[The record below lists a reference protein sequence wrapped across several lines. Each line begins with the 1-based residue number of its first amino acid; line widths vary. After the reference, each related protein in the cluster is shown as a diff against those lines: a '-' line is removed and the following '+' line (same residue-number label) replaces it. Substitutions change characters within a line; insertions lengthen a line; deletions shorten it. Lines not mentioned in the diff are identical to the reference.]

1 MKCIGAQKRVNDAK
15 LARLGFVRRALTRK
29 TYMASNVLLC
39 SHYWR
44 LFGLSSSTTGG
55 VPILVMR
62 EGANRSRGREAQ
74 HNNIMAA
81 KVVAESVR
89 SALGPKGMD
98 KMLVDSFGDVTI
110 TSDGR
115 TILDEM
121 DVQHPAAKM
130 LVEVAKTQDKEA
142 GDGTTSAVIIAGE
155 LLSRAEELIDKNI
168 HPTVIID
175 GYRKAADKA
184 LVTLEKIAIPIDLKS
199 TEYLKKAASTS
210 MGSKLVAEYKDY
222 LADLAVKAMMAVVE
236 KQADGTF
243 RADVDDVK
251 VEKKTGESLKETSLI
266 SGIVL
271 DKEIVHSGMPKRL
284 EKAKI
289 ALLDA
294 SLENEKPEMDAKISI
309 ESPEQIEAFLNQ
321 EETMLK
327 DMVEKVLATGT
338 NVVIC
343 QKGID
348 DMAQH
353 FLARKGVIAIRR
365 AKKSDMEKLA
375 RATGAK
381 IISSIDALAAS
392 DLGYAALVEER
403 KTGDDKMTY
412 IEGCKN
418 PKSVTLLIRGGT
430 QRMIAEAERSIH
442 DGLCVVK
449 DLIEDPRIVA
459 GGSAPEMEMANVI
472 KKYAQTVQGREQL
485 AITIFAESLEAIAT
499 TLAENAGLDTV
510 DILSELRTRHQKG
523 ETWAGIDV
531 LAGKVEDMTKINVY
545 EPLAVKK
552 QIIKSANEAA
562 SMILKIDD
570 VIASQKMKSPPM
582 PPGGGMP
589 GGMGGMGGMSGG
601 MM

>member
-1 MKCIGAQKRVNDAK
+1 
-15 LARLGFVRRALTRK
+15 
-29 TYMASNVLLC
+29 
-39 SHYWR
+39 
-44 LFGLSSSTTGG
+44 LSSSTTRG
-55 VPILVMR
+55 VPIRVIK
-62 EGANRSRGREAQ
+62 EGSDRSRGREAQ

-184 LVTLEKIAIPIDLKS
+184 LETLEKIAIPIDLKS
-199 TEYLKKAASTS
+199 SEYLKKAASTS
-210 MGSKLVAEYKDY
+210 MGSKIVAEYKDY
-222 LADLAVKAMMAVVE
+222 LADLAVKAMLAVAE

-251 VEKKTGESLKETSLI
+251 VEKKTGESLKDTSLI

-271 DKEIVHSGMPKRL
+271 DKEIVHSGMPKRM

-294 SLENEKPEMDAKISI
+294 SLENEKPEMDTKISI
-309 ESPEQIEAFLNQ
+309 ESPDQIEAFLKE
-321 EETMLK
+321 EETMLRN
-327 DMVEKVLATGT
+327 MVDKVLASGA
-338 NVVIC
+338 NVVVC

-353 FLARKGVIAIRR
+353 FMARKGVIAIRR
-365 AKKSDMEKLA
+365 AKKSDMDKLA

-381 IISSIDALAAS
+381 IISNIDALTPS

-403 KTGDDKMTY
+403 RTGDDKMTY

-430 QRMIAEAERSIH
+430 QRMTAEAERSIH

-499 TLAENAGLDTV
+499 TLAENAGVDQV

-570 VIASQKMKSPPM
+570 VIASQKMKTPPM
-582 PPGGGMP
+582 PPGGMP
-589 GGMGGMGGMSGG
+589 GGMGGMGGMPGG